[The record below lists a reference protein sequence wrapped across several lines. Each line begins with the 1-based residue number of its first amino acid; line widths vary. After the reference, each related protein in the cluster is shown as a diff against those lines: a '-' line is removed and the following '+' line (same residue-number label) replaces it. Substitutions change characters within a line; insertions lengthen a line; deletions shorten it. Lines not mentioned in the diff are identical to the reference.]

1 MGLKIFS
8 PEKKRKDEKRKKKEK
23 GGKTWDGMKILGVT
37 LAARLH
43 YYITTLSGELK
54 IDVWRR
60 TRELLRMA
68 SALSSNDLLLA
79 RRSRRRDVRLGIL
92 LSRDVVLKFRCKA
105 RAHKHA
111 SGIGGSIG
119 GVLIFWRLLASVK
132 PLAAQLK

>member
-1 MGLKIFS
+1 
-8 PEKKRKDEKRKKKEK
+8 
-23 GGKTWDGMKILGVT
+23 
-37 LAARLH
+37 
-43 YYITTLSGELK
+43 LSGELK